1 MTGSEVLLY
10 ILFALVAAVYGRRL
24 YLQWKIPHVMPRQ
37 IADRLASQENLVML
51 DVRTASERKEQA
63 IEGSIHIPLN
73 ELGTRMDELN
83 KHREKEIIV
92 YCRTGNRSLSAAAK
106 LEKRGF
112 KVSNL
117 KGGIT
122 EWKFQNLKP

>member
-1 MTGSEVLLY
+1 VTGSEVLLY
-10 ILFALVAAVYGRRL
+10 VLLALVTAVYVRRL
-24 YLQWKIPHVMPRQ
+24 YLQWKIPHVTPGQ
-37 IADRLASQENLVML
+37 IADRLASRENLVML

-83 KHREKEIIV
+83 KHREKEIVV
-92 YCRTGNRSLSAAAK
+92 YCRSGNRSLSAAAK
-106 LEKRGF
+106 LDKRGF
-112 KVSNL
+112 TVSNL

-122 EWKFQNLKP
+122 GWKFQNLKP